1 MSATYPGPNEEMLAA
16 QARVCTGPHQS
27 RPLGLKEGDPDPGRM
42 LELVFASLRGDLPR
56 GEQVSEAQMG
66 AFFAAMAIRRR
77 FGAKTGW
84 SEAEEEAFDRHWD
97 ELEQMPGDLRF
108 LLDMESGFAGHTEGE
123 ERVVMALRLIL
134 RGGHLGYDAALTALS
149 AVLEG
154 EVRPS
159 LMAAFLIGQRM
170 NIEAEEE
177 VRAYRDAVR
186 SPEEVLSLKVES
198 LVHFGQPFDGAR
210 RYFRPTLFV
219 AAVRAALGR
228 PSVLHGV
235 DEMPPKRGITEEQIL
250 DALGARVDLMPEE
263 AGRLIEDERVGFA
276 YVSQREY
283 SPRAYALRELRVHI
297 AKRPP
302 WSTTEKAQQL
312 FSCSGWNGM
321 VVGFYHAGYE
331 DKLLGLMR
339 DLGLDAGLV
348 IKGEEGTSHYG
359 LRLGRPSNAE
369 SKMGASPGDATPRK
383 AVNYT
388 QGFRHRDGNASPVA
402 CDVDPQDYGFRYAQ
416 NPRPETVSAAAFAAE
431 GIAALQGERGPV
443 YDRIL
448 FNAALTDYY
457 LGLSEGAY
465 EGLAAAKEAIECGR
479 ALAHL
484 ERYISR
490 SREI

>member
-1 MSATYPGPNEEMLAA
+1 MSTTYPGPNEEMLAA
-16 QARVCTGPHQS
+16 QTRVCTGPHQS
-27 RPLGLKEGDPDPGRM
+27 RPLGLKEGDPDPGRI
-42 LELVFASLRGDLPR
+42 LELVIASLRGDLPR

-84 SEAEEEAFDRHWD
+84 SEAEEEAFDRYWD
-97 ELEQMPGDLRF
+97 ELERMPGDLRF
-108 LLDMESGFAGHTEGE
+108 LLDMESGFAGHTDGE

-134 RGGHLGYDAALTALS
+134 RGGHLNYASALAALG

-159 LMAAFLIGQRM
+159 LMAALLIGQRM

-177 VRAYRDAVR
+177 VRAHRDAVLGR
-186 SPEEVLSLKVES
+186 EEVLPLDVES

-235 DEMPPKRGITEEQIL
+235 DEMPPKRGVTEEQIL
-250 DALGARVDLMPEE
+250 AALGARVNLIPEE
-263 AGRLIEDERVGFA
+263 AGRLIADERVGFA

-302 WSTTEKAQQL
+302 WATAEKAQQL
-312 FSCSGWNGM
+312 FSCPGWNGM
-321 VVGFYHAGYE
+321 VAGFYHAGYE
-331 DKLLGLMR
+331 DKLLGLMG
-339 DLGLDAGLV
+339 DLELDAGLV

-359 LRLGRPSNAE
+359 LRSGRPSDAV
-369 SKMGASPGDATPRK
+369 SKKGASPGDAAPRK

-388 QGFRHRDGNASPVA
+388 QGFRRSDGHTSLVA
-402 CDVDPQDYGFRYAQ
+402 CDVDPQDHGFRYAQ
-416 NPRPETVSAAAFAAE
+416 NPRPEAVSAVAFAAE
-431 GIAALQGERGPV
+431 GIAALRGDRGPV

-448 FNAALTDYY
+448 LNAALTDYF
-457 LGLSEGAY
+457 LGLTDGAY
-465 EGLAAAKEAIECGR
+465 EGLAAAKEAVESGR

-490 SREI
+490 SQKI

>member
-27 RPLGLKEGDPDPGRM
+27 RPLGLKEGDPDPVRI
-42 LELVFASLRGDLPR
+42 LELVFASLKGDLPR
-56 GEQVSEAQMG
+56 EEQVSEAQMG

-77 FGAKTGW
+77 FGVKTGW
-84 SEAEEEAFDRHWD
+84 SQAEEEAFERHWD
-97 ELEQMPGDLRF
+97 KLEQMPDELRF
-108 LLDMESGFAGHTEGE
+108 LLDIQSDFAGHTEGE
-123 ERVVMALRLIL
+123 GRVVMALRLIL
-134 RGGHLGYDAALTALS
+134 RGGHLSYAAALTALG

-159 LMAAFLIGQRM
+159 LMAALLIGQRM

-177 VRAYRDAVR
+177 VRAHRDAVW
-186 SPEEVLSLKVES
+186 SPEEVLPLNVES

-235 DEMPPKRGITEEQIL
+235 DEMPPKCGVTEEQIL
-250 DALGARVDLMPEE
+250 DALGARIDLTPEE

-283 SPRAYALRELRVHI
+283 SPRAYALRDLRVHI

-302 WSTTEKAQQL
+302 WATTEKAQQL
-312 FSCSGWNGM
+312 FSCPGWNGM

-331 DKLLGLMR
+331 DKLLGLMH
-339 DLGLDAGLV
+339 DLELDAGLV

-359 LRLGRPSNAE
+359 LRLSRSSDAG
-369 SKMGASPGDATPRK
+369 SKMGASSGAVVPRK

-388 QGFRHRDGNASPVA
+388 QGFRHSDGNVSSVA
-402 CDVDPQDYGFRYAQ
+402 CDVDPDDYGFHYAQ
-416 NPRPETVSAAAFAAE
+416 NPRPEAINAAAFAVE

-448 FNAALTDYY
+448 LNAALIDYH
-457 LGLSEGAY
+457 LGLSDGEY
-465 EGLAAAKEAIECGR
+465 EGLAAAKEAIESGR

-484 ERYISR
+484 EHYISR
-490 SREI
+490 SQKI